1 MIARRRLA
9 AGLIYS
15 IARSAAGDHVV
26 ALPGEET
33 PLHGVLEGNPSA
45 QRGTHV
51 RRFGGGADQRL
62 TEDGGYGCSSRS
74 LENPCMNVDGYDLL
88 PLLPTCQHYILCQ
101 DQRLAFTY
109 SCAEGKVFDQRLKTC
124 LIEELADC
132 PCRKISASES
142 IDGPNP
148 LHAWYDII
156 HSDTPDYVW
165 VEDGGDRSW
174 SHHDNKYSQSIT
186 PPKSGKTTYNSSKG
200 VKHSDEVEQLPKSGK
215 ASNKSGKGAD
225 YSSDVAVSSKKP
237 KLFGNG
243 AKSSKSKSGKLTKR
257 EHGMNSVFPPVITI
271 PSPPTELAT
280 TEPTAIETGKPNAS
294 LPSAILPS
302 NRPTTT
308 LSLATTGP
316 TATNTISTNTS
327 PPSAMP
333 SGNSPAIALPVATTE
348 PTATKTIDPTTTSP
362 SATLSS
368 NSPIIDLTSTSAP
381 SQQPSR
387 ETCISGSSNET
398 FDGGVFPISPWTTGG
413 DGNWTVHEDIIDQ
426 GKFFIKSP
434 DLGGSASIAV
444 ANASVSTCATFLGGT
459 MVITVV
465 AGGVLPPTDIFG
477 IYLDGEEKIE
487 LIE

>member
-1 MIARRRLA
+1 L
-9 AGLIYS
+9 
-15 IARSAAGDHVV
+15 
-26 ALPGEET
+26 
-33 PLHGVLEGNPSA
+33 
-45 QRGTHV
+45 
-51 RRFGGGADQRL
+51 
-62 TEDGGYGCSSRS
+62 SRS

-88 PLLPTCQHYILCQ
+88 PLLPTCRHYILCQ

-142 IDGPNP
+142 IDRPNP
-148 LHAWYDII
+148 SWYDII

-174 SHHDNKYSQSIT
+174 SHHDKKDSQSRT
-186 PPKSGKTTYNSSKG
+186 PSESGKATHNSSKG
-200 VKHSDEVEQLPKSGK
+200 AKRSDDVAKSPKSGK
-215 ASNKSGKGAD
+215 ASNNSGKGAN

-243 AKSSKSKSGKLTKR
+243 AKSLKTKR
-257 EHGMNSVFPPVITI
+257 GKSTKSEHGMNSVFPPVVPI
-271 PSPPTELAT
+271 PSPPPTELT
-280 TEPTAIETGKPNAS
+280 SIEPTATSTGKPNAS
-294 LPSAILPS
+294 LPSAILQS
-302 NRPTTT
+302 NMPTIT
-308 LSLATTGP
+308 SPFATTGP
-316 TATNTISTNTS
+316 TATQTISTNTS

-333 SGNSPAIALPVATTE
+333 SGNSPTIALPVATTE
-348 PTATKTIDPTTTSP
+348 PTATKTISPTTTNP
-362 SATLSS
+362 SAILPS
-368 NSPIIDLTSTSAP
+368 NTPTIALTSTSAP

-387 ETCISGSSNET
+387 ETCISGSRNET

-413 DGNWTVHEDIIDQ
+413 DGNWTIHEDIIDQ
-426 GKFFIKSP
+426 GNFFIKSP
-434 DLGGSASIAV
+434 DLGGSTSIAV

-459 MVITVV
+459 MFITVL

-477 IYLDGEEKIE
+477 IYLDGVEKIG